1 MGGCFRSV
9 QGSQGWLPRDE
20 GVVYCRGVRV
30 FDQNDRVK
38 VNLKDGRWAPMR
50 GAGLKR

>member
-9 QGSQGWLPRDE
+9 QGSQGWLHRGE
-20 GVVYCRGVRV
+20 GVVYCRGVTV
-30 FDQNDRVK
+30 FDQKDRVK

-50 GAGLKR
+50 GAGLMR

>member
-1 MGGCFRSV
+1 MGGCSRSA
-9 QGSQGWLPRDE
+9 QGSRVWFYRDK
-20 GVVYCRGVRV
+20 GVVYCRGVTV

-38 VNLKDGRWAPMR
+38 VNLKDGRGAPMW

>member
-1 MGGCFRSV
+1 
-9 QGSQGWLPRDE
+9 LP
-20 GVVYCRGVRV
+20 GVTV
-30 FDQNDRVK
+30 FDQNDRIK